1 MKNMS
6 KYQKNQNQ
14 KTKKKR
20 LYNWKYIR
28 FLDSSRQTNTT
39 IPQQNSFTGKL
50 EENEGATM
58 FVIAEKQQ
66 KAFLKLFCRF
76 MNCSRIIYTMKHK
89 KLNLLNESS
98 AYKFVTR
105 NWNIASDP
113 TNTNYSLGNE
123 IIYSREVT
131 ISAPSFR

>member
-66 KAFLKLFCRF
+66 KAFFKFFCRF

-89 KLNLLNESS
+89 K
-98 AYKFVTR
+98 T
-105 NWNIASDP
+105 W
-113 TNTNYSLGNE
+113 
-123 IIYSREVT
+123 IY
-131 ISAPSFR
+131 